1 MKFSSALIIRTT
13 GMAIA
18 LMVLEC
24 RADNDPPVYTGI
36 IKPILANT
44 CVSCHGEIKQ
54 KKKLRLDSLA
64 AIMKGGKDGAVVV
77 PGNVDKS
84 DLIDRITLD
93 PKDDDHMPPQGK
105 PQLTDQQIKILT
117 WWVQS
122 GVPGDVPLSTVKM
135 PDDIKVAIGRR

>member
-1 MKFSSALIIRTT
+1 MKFSSTLIIRTT

-18 LMVLEC
+18 LMALEC
-24 RADNDPPVYTGI
+24 RADNGPPVYAGI

-44 CVSCHGEIKQ
+44 CVSCHGEVKQ

-84 DLIDRITLD
+84 DFIDRITLD
-93 PKDDDHMPPQGK
+93 LNDQDHMPPVGK

-122 GVPGDVPLSTVKM
+122 GAPGDVPLSTVKM
-135 PDDIKVAIGRR
+135 PDDIKAAIGRR